1 MAAPPRGRGLSR
13 PAWALVALYAAAV
26 VHAYANLL
34 ASHRIYFWHVGLFA
48 LSAVLFAFPRLIR
61 PRGAIVARP
70 AHFVVVGVIWS
81 SFVAMPLAT
90 LLRGEGTANVFVTN
104 LVWLGGCAALTG
116 VWAWLLRWRAW
127 HPLTLF
133 MVIGCIA
140 FAEPGLALLR
150 LLAAGEWRD
159 AALLFPVLHATHAA
173 LLAPVAAAYR
183 RSFIGSAT
191 PSAAPAAIVVAIAA
205 SGATFL
211 LASLAWLQ
219 LMRVVLG
226 AMMR

>member
-1 MAAPPRGRGLSR
+1 MQAAARPGLSH
-13 PAWALVALYAAAV
+13 PAWVLLIVYAAAV

-34 ASHRIYFWHVGLFA
+34 ASHRIYFWHLALFA
-48 LSAVLFAFPRLIR
+48 LSGLLYAFPRLIR
-61 PRGAIVARP
+61 PRGGVVARP
-70 AHFVVVGVIWS
+70 AHFIMVGVIWS

-90 LLRGEGTANVFVTN
+90 LLRGEGTANIFVTN

-116 VWAWLLRWRAW
+116 LWAWLLRWRAW
-127 HPLTLF
+127 HPVTLF

-140 FAEPGLALLR
+140 IAEPGLALLR
-150 LLAAGEWRD
+150 VLARGEWRD
-159 AALLFPVLHATHAA
+159 AALLLPVLHATHAA

-191 PSAAPAAIVVAIAA
+191 PQPTGPAIGIAIVA
-205 SGATFL
+205 SAGTFL
-211 LASLAWLQ
+211 IASLAWLQ
-219 LMRVVLG
+219 LMRAVLG